1 MCLVE
6 ESLTT
11 VRPYCSTLKV
21 FSPGERLERQ
31 IPSIAGDTAVV
42 KRKEAILCVHG
53 SSRRARQSVYPGKQ
67 AGFRGPQAG
76 RLCTKN
82 RLTKTNRQRTL
93 RSRFYNPSD
102 CVNRLSSA
110 MSKVCSITGSRVTRG
125 STIHRRGM
133 AKKKGGVGRH
143 VTKNVRREFHPNL
156 HEHRIWVPEL
166 KKFVR
171 IRVTARGLKT
181 INKNGAY
188 RALKKAG
195 VVAG

>member
-1 MCLVE
+1 M
-6 ESLTT
+6 
-11 VRPYCSTLKV
+11 
-21 FSPGERLERQ
+21 
-31 IPSIAGDTAVV
+31 
-42 KRKEAILCVHG
+42 
-53 SSRRARQSVYPGKQ
+53 ARE
-67 AGFRGPQAG
+67 
-76 RLCTKN
+76 
-82 RLTKTNRQRTL
+82 
-93 RSRFYNPSD
+93 
-102 CVNRLSSA
+102 
-110 MSKVCSITGSRVTRG
+110 CSITGAKPAKG
-125 STIHRRGM
+125 HIIHRRGM

-143 VTKNVRREFHPNL
+143 VTKNVSRLFVPNL